1 MLNDRFIFSL
11 FIAFV
16 LLPLLL
22 PLGIVIDLKR
32 RSKDMVSLLFFDR
45 DKVGGNVV
53 YIPSSLR
60 QIRYPIYKIIS
71 ETGENIDLD
80 MLRFDVVQARV
91 SNWYVRGTIILCI
104 TPIYQEK
111 KVLTSS
117 GDQIMFTIRMEY
129 RKGKEEKG
137 RVYSAWEVHKLDLLS
152 E

>member
-1 MLNDRFIFSL
+1 
-11 FIAFV
+11 
-16 LLPLLL
+16 
-22 PLGIVIDLKR
+22 
-32 RSKDMVSLLFFDR
+32 
-45 DKVGGNVV
+45 
-53 YIPSSLR
+53 
-60 QIRYPIYKIIS
+60 
-71 ETGENIDLD
+71 

-137 RVYSAWEVHKLDLLS
+137 RVYSAWEVHKLELLS
-152 E
+152 